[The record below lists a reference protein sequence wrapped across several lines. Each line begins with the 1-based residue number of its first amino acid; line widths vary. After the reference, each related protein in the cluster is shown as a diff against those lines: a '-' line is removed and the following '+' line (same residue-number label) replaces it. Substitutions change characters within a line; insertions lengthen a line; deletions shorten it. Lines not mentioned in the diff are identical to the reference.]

1 MPLVRRTLPNLTL
14 RVRLYKCLAAMPIT
28 PEYLKNSERGG
39 PGMGKIIMMLFKH
52 PQETGQSSVR
62 PSVSV
67 HLLIDI
73 SPLNCG
79 LVAASKIYR
88 YDHFMVSHFFF

>member
-52 PQETGQSSVR
+52 PQETGQSSARPSFR
-62 PSVSV
+62 PSVLPSV
-67 HLLIDI
+67 HLFD
-73 SPLNCG
+73 
-79 LVAASKIYR
+79 R
-88 YDHFMVSHFFF
+88 HFTAHLWTCRCI